1 MGLPAVSRGMG
12 PRDLVDRLPADRIRQ
27 RLPSVWEPADD
38 SERAPAGEDLGDP
51 ELVVPSEGEA
61 GDEAGP
67 FEDAS
72 DAESD
77 EDGGSRL
84 RRALLG
90 VSLGSGLLAVVTAV
104 VWRVLGRGDEAEEPP
119 AEPAPERERDE
130 GVAALVGLGF
140 GLAVAALRRRLST
153 PTK

>member
-1 MGLPAVSRGMG
+1 MG

-38 SERAPAGEDLGDP
+38 SERTPAGEDLGDP
-51 ELVVPSEGEA
+51 ELVVPEDG
-61 GDEAGP
+61 AGP

-77 EDGGSRL
+77 EDGGGRL

-90 VSLGSGLLAVVTAV
+90 VSVGSGLLAVVAAV
-104 VWRVLGRGDEAEEPP
+104 VWRVLGRGDEPEDPP

-140 GLAVAALRRRLST
+140 GLAVAALRRRFSS